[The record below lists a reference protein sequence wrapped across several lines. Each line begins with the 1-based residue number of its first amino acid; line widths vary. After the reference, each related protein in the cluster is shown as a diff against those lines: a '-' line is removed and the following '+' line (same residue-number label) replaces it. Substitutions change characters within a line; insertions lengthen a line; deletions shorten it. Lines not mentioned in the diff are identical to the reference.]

1 MTKIRV
7 GILGLLFSLIV
18 GSLSIYAAETQPE
31 KLRVAMASISTSQV
45 NLWVPLDTGLFKK
58 HGLDVDLVFISG
70 APVVNAALLSGEVA
84 LAQGGPAPAIQTNL
98 KGAGTYIILGNTNR
112 FPYQL
117 VAAANIRQISDLKGK
132 RFGIARIGAA
142 DQTAALLVLPRFGI
156 QPEKDLNMIAVGAV
170 PSRFAALISG
180 SVSATLLIPPETT
193 KAKELGFRVLANFM
207 DLDVDYQQNAIYTT
221 KSFIDRRTDTLRRFV
236 MAYSEGIHF
245 IHTNAKGTQQIMKKY
260 LKGDDRSIEEAY
272 SEVVLK
278 AVPKIPYPTKT
289 GLQTLIHFMVKT
301 TPELANA
308 KPDDFIDTRIIKELE
323 ERGFYARL
331 YR

>member
-1 MTKIRV
+1 MTTRFAAT
-7 GILGLLFSLIV
+7 LLALFAFSNS
-18 GSLSIYAAETQPE
+18 SLPTYAADTSLE

-98 KGAGTYIILGNTNR
+98 KGAGTYIVLGNTNR

-142 DQTAALLVLPRFGI
+142 DQTATLLVLPRFGI
-156 QPEKDLNMIAVGAV
+156 QPEKDMSLIAVGAV
-170 PSRFAALISG
+170 PSRFAALVSG

-193 KAKELGFRVLANFM
+193 KAKELGFHVLTNFM
-207 DLDVDYQQNAIYTT
+207 DIDVEYQQNAIYTI
-221 KSFIDRRTDTLRRFV
+221 KSFIERRTDTLRRFV

-245 IHTNAKGTQQIMKKY
+245 IHSNAKATQQIMKKY

-278 AVPKIPYPTKT
+278 AAPKIPYPTKA
-289 GLQTLIHFMVKT
+289 GLQTLLNFMAKT

>member
-1 MTKIRV
+1 MKLSTAI
-7 GILGLLFSLIV
+7 IV
-18 GSLSIYAAETQPE
+18 TTLVIARLNGASHAGQVPGE

-58 HGLDVDLVFISG
+58 YGLDVDLVFISG

-98 KGAGTYIILGNTNR
+98 KGAGTFIILGNTNR

-117 VAAANIRQISDLKGK
+117 VAASSIKQIADLKGK

-142 DQTAALLVLPRFGI
+142 DQTAALLVMPRFGI
-156 QPEKDLNMIAVGAV
+156 QPEKDLSLIAIGAV
-170 PSRFAALISG
+170 PSRFAALTSG
-180 SVSATLLIPPETT
+180 SVAATLLIPPETT
-193 KAKELGFRVLANFM
+193 KARELGFRVLANFM
-207 DLDVDYQQNAIYTT
+207 DIDIEYQQNAIYTT
-221 KSFIDRRTDTLRRFV
+221 RNLINRKADALRQFV

-245 IHTNAKGTQQIMKKY
+245 IHTNPKATQQIMKKY
-260 LKGDDRSIEEAY
+260 LKGDDKSIEEAY
-272 SEVVLK
+272 HEVVLK

-289 GLQTLIHFMVKT
+289 GLQTLLNFMMKT

-308 KPDDFIDTRIIKELE
+308 KPEDFIDSHFIKELE
-323 ERGFYARL
+323 DSGFYTKL